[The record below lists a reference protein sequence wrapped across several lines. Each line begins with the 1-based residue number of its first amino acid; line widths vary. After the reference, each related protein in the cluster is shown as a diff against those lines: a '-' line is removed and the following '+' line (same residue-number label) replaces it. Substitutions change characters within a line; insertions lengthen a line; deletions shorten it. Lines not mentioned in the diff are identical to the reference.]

1 MAASAKS
8 PEAKKRL
15 ILNAA
20 RRLLVA
26 RGFQDIVLDDVA
38 RKAGVAKGTLFLY
51 YKSKD
56 ELFSA
61 AFGDLADQLGRR
73 LDEVLGSGLRGRAV
87 LSEAVR
93 VILSHL
99 DLNHDFMSHFGAGK
113 FPACSARS
121 SGRLLD
127 KCRENNR
134 RIGRILRLC
143 AEDGI
148 LASGDF
154 IYESAALFGLCRG
167 AMLERL
173 MRGSAEPLAERTGQV
188 LGFFLHGA
196 KPKRPAPEPPR

>member
-1 MAASAKS
+1 MATRTKA
-8 PEAKKRL
+8 PDAKKRL
-15 ILNAA
+15 ILDAA
-20 RRLLVA
+20 RSLLVA
-26 RGFQDIVLDDVA
+26 QGFQDIVLDDVA

-87 LSEAVR
+87 LTEAVR

-113 FPACSARS
+113 LPACSVRS

-134 RIGRILRLC
+134 RIARVLKLC
-143 AEDGI
+143 ADDGI
-148 LASGDF
+148 LELSDF

-173 MRGSAEPLAERTGQV
+173 MRGSEGPLVEQAGKV
-188 LGFFLHGA
+188 LRFFLSGA
-196 KPKRPAPEPPR
+196 RPERPAQGSAR